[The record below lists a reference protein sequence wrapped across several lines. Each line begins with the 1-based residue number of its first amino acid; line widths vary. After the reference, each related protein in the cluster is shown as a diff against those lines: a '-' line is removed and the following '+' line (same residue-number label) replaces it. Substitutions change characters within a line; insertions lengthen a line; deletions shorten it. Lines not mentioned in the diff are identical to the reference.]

1 MGTLKLFG
9 YLRGRNLNVNSLVH
23 LPSLGTYQMSEI
35 YELKRNA
42 VEKNGDVWDLVQ
54 LADQAKQESLEKE
67 AHYDEMNAE
76 QTWPTEQELA
86 EAQIKPVKK
95 KVPKGTSDYQAA
107 WILDSD
113 EEEVTDES
121 GEEDDDED
129 DEGDSEDDDE
139 GDDDDDEESEAA
151 ESIGADQSSVQ
162 DEDMDT
168 VIIQL
173 KKIVSN
179 KKMSLLFLI

>member
-42 VEKNGDVWDLVQ
+42 AEKNGDVWDLVQ
-54 LADQAKQESLEKE
+54 LADQAKQESLESE

-107 WILDSD
+107 WILDSE

-121 GEEDDDED
+121 GDENEEDDEDDDDED
-129 DEGDSEDDDE
+129 DAEEGSDE
-139 GDDDDDEESEAA
+139 DEESIGDDAS
-151 ESIGADQSSVQ
+151 SIK
-162 DEDMDT
+162 EEEMET
-168 VIIQL
+168 VCNNISAIFF
-173 KKIVSN
+173 
-179 KKMSLLFLI
+179 LLTLTSM